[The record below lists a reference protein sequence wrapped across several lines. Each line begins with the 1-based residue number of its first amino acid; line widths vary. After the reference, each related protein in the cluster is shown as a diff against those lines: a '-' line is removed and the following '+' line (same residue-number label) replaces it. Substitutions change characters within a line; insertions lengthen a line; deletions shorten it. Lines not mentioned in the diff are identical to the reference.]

1 MNDFYTHYS
10 HNSSAIHE
18 SITPYSASTAF
29 IPATLNYQ
37 TELQSASVT
46 VNGYLW
52 KQKLVSLDNI
62 NTQAIPIDLLKEM
75 KARLSNERLQRKR
88 DLIQL
93 LKSWREGDKQ
103 EQHETLEYLKQALD
117 EDRFSDRKLFG

>member
-1 MNDFYTHYS
+1 MNNFNTHYS

-18 SITPYSASTAF
+18 SIAHYSASTAF
-29 IPATLNYQ
+29 IPAMLSYQ

-46 VNGYLW
+46 VHGYLW
-52 KQKLVSLDNI
+52 QQRLVSPENI

-75 KARLSNERLQRKR
+75 KARFSSERLQRKR

-93 LKSWREGDKQ
+93 LKSWREGDRQ